1 MTPGPLGSPIQ
12 EHRPLRELV
21 YQRLKQAI
29 IEGQLRPGE
38 HLVETKIAA
47 RLGVSRVPV
56 REAIRSL
63 ERENLVSPSPKG
75 MVVSSFTRIDIEE
88 VYAVRAVLE
97 ALGCR
102 LAAQRITPS
111 DKAELRQILKR
122 SRQAISAKDI
132 SALTACDIEFHDI
145 LITASGN
152 ATLKKTLNQLRDSV
166 RRFRAAS
173 IALPGRPEE
182 VLQDHVAI
190 AQAVMAGDAERAETL
205 VYDHIVQASRRLLA
219 SMKVNV
225 E

>member
-1 MTPGPLGSPIQ
+1 MPPSLLGTPIQ
-12 EHRPLRELV
+12 EHRPLREVV

-29 IEGQLRPGE
+29 IEGQLHPGE
-38 HLVETKIAA
+38 HLVETKIAE

-75 MVVSSFTRIDIEE
+75 MVVSCYTRVDIEE

-102 LAAQRITPS
+102 LAAQHMTPAE
-111 DKAELRQILKR
+111 KAQLRQILKR
-122 SRQAISAKDI
+122 SREAVNSKNIA
-132 SALTACDIEFHDI
+132 ALTDCDIEFHDA
-145 LITASGN
+145 LIAASRN
-152 ATLKKTLNQLRDSV
+152 ATLTKTLNQLRDSV

-182 VLQDHVAI
+182 VLRDHIAI

-205 VYDHIVQASRRLLA
+205 VYDHIVQASQRLLT
-219 SMKVNV
+219 SMKDNI